1 MAKGNSSEREYIMA
15 ALGGEQEGYKKL
27 AGLYYD
33 MIYSYIAS
41 ATGDT
46 EDSKDICQ
54 ETFDKAFKALPS
66 YDPEYAFS
74 TWLYSIAHNCIID
87 YSRKKRLPATGI
99 QPEKD
104 GFADTAS
111 ALKTED
117 SPEIKMISRQK
128 FERLLGEIENLGDLY
143 RDVARLRFIE
153 DYAYEEISAQLGLPM
168 NTVRTRIRR
177 ARLMLKEKL
186 ETE

>member
-1 MAKGNSSEREYIMA
+1 
-15 ALGGEQEGYKKL
+15 
-27 AGLYYD
+27 
-33 MIYSYIAS
+33 
-41 ATGDT
+41 
-46 EDSKDICQ
+46 
-54 ETFDKAFKALPS
+54 
-66 YDPEYAFS
+66 
-74 TWLYSIAHNCIID
+74 
-87 YSRKKRLPATGI
+87 
-99 QPEKD
+99 
-104 GFADTAS
+104 
-111 ALKTED
+111 
-117 SPEIKMISRQK
+117 MISRQK